1 MITTKRLEIIPCE
14 IRHLEAFAR
23 SREELAKMLALRLPP
38 SWPAFPEAYAPPE
51 TAAPDPRPW
60 GSYFFL
66 CPALGSLVGSG
77 GFKGK
82 PDSTGTV
89 EIGYEI
95 GKEHWNRGFASEAT
109 QGMIDFAFRHEEVK
123 FVTAHTL
130 AEQNASCTVLQKSGL
145 TFIREINV
153 PTEGNIWFWR
163 ISKEEHAKR
172 LS

>member
-1 MITTKRLEIIPCE
+1 M
-14 IRHLEAFAR
+14 
-23 SREELAKMLALRLPP
+23 
-38 SWPAFPEAYAPPE
+38 
-51 TAAPDPRPW
+51 DPRPW

-130 AEQNASCTVLQKSGL
+130 AEQNASCTVIQKSDL
-145 TFIREINV
+145 TLIREIND
-153 PTEGNIWFWR
+153 PTDGNIWFWQ
-163 ISKEEHAKR
+163 ISKEEHAKP